1 MNILKRQDNNP
12 ETKGIVM
19 HHMAWAY
26 DLGCSLPLRKV
37 ISHAYLSDETRLV

>member
-12 ETKGIVM
+12 ETTGIVI

-26 DLGCSLPLRKV
+26 DLGCSLVGMGARFRRKT
-37 ISHAYLSDETRLV
+37 L